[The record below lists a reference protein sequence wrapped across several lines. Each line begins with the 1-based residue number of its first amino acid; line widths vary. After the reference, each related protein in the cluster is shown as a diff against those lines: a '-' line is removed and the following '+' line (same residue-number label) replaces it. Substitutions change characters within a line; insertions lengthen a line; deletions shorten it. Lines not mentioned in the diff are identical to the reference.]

1 MAISAA
7 YVAKETTSNLLRNL
21 LMTLA
26 AVMTVAVSLSLV
38 GGALLL
44 KQGVSRAT
52 LQWRGGVEL
61 SVFLKPDVEP
71 NQVDAI
77 RRELG
82 AMPEV
87 KRQKFVTQDEAYI
100 EFKKIIDDPNYNSV
114 ITAKDLPPS
123 FRVVPRRAELVESI
137 GERFKDQ
144 PGVSEVV
151 YAKDTIKRLLSITRK
166 RQIAY
171 FGVAAVLLVSATL
184 LILNTIQ
191 LAIFAR
197 RREVAVMKLVGAT
210 NWFIRVPF
218 MLEGMVQGLVGAIVA
233 FIVVYAARNVVM
245 DVITDPSF
253 GTFNSLAARASD
265 AVGTGIFLLIVG
277 ALVGAVGSAIAVRR
291 FLDV

>member
-1 MAISAA
+1 MAISVA

-26 AVMTVAVSLSLV
+26 AVLTVAVSLSLV
-38 GGALLL
+38 GGAMLL
-44 KQGVSRAT
+44 KQGVTRAT
-52 LQWRGGVEL
+52 IQWRGGVEL
-61 SVFLKPDVEP
+61 SIFLKPDVAD
-71 NQVDAI
+71 NQVKAI
-77 RRELG
+77 RQQLSN
-82 AMPEV
+82 MPEV
-87 KRQKFVTQDEAYI
+87 KRFHFVDQDEAYH
-100 EFKKIIDDPNYNSV
+100 EFTQIVNVKDYNDV
-114 ITAKDLPPS
+114 VTPKDLPPS
-123 FRVVPRRAELVESI
+123 FRIVPRKAELVDTI
-137 GERFKDQ
+137 GESYKAQ
-144 PGVSEVV
+144 PGVSDVV
-151 YAKDTIKRLLSITRK
+151 YARETIKRLLNVTRK

-171 FGVAAVLLVSATL
+171 FGVAAVLLISATL

-218 MLEGMVQGLVGAIVA
+218 MLEGMVQGVVGAVLA

-253 GTFNSLAARASD
+253 QVGNSLAARASD
-265 AVGTGIFLLIVG
+265 AVGTGIFLLFVG
-277 ALVGAVGSAIAVRR
+277 AIVGAVGSAIAVRR